1 MWNTIYATYETLYM
15 QHRKAINETSLMQH
29 GHAIFATLIA
39 LMKQYLVIMHN
50 DAHDQVLTA
59 F

>member
-15 QHRKAINETSLMQH
+15 QHRKAINGTSLMQH
-29 GHAIFATLIA
+29 GHAIFATWNA
-39 LMKQYLVIMHN
+39 LMKQYLMIMLH

>member
-1 MWNTIYATYETLYM
+1 M

-39 LMKQYLVIMHN
+39 LMKQYLMIMLR
-50 DAHDQVLTA
+50 DAHDQILAA

>member
-1 MWNTIYATYETLYM
+1 MKHYNATC
-15 QHRKAINETSLMQH
+15 ETSHMQH
-29 GHAIFATLIA
+29 GHAIFATWNA
-39 LMKQYLVIMHN
+39 LMKQYLMIMLH

>member
-1 MWNTIYATYETLYM
+1 MQHIKHTYATCTWHIETE
-15 QHRKAINETSLMQH
+15 N
-29 GHAIFATLIA
+29 A

>member
-1 MWNTIYATYETLYM
+1 M

-39 LMKQYLVIMHN
+39 LMKQYLMIMLR
-50 DAHDQVLTA
+50 DAHDQVLAA